1 MRCPS
6 GSPTTRSIRREREIY
21 PYPNV
26 LHAVVSCKRAGDV
39 RRVTHDE
46 SIVLHEIVDHMS
58 SMDSSDLH
66 EVLECPVCMRLLYQ
80 PVTPPCGHS
89 FCSHCLLAILDRS
102 APKCPLCRCVFH
114 TGLRDVP
121 VSKVLE
127 QVIQRLYPEEMSA
140 IAAEEAAARLDGPA
154 DGGALARRDLPLFV
168 MSAILPFEPMAL
180 NIFEPRYRLLVR
192 RAMEGRRRFG
202 MVGLDGNTPQHIVT
216 EVEIE
221 TCETQPDGRY
231 HIEVRG
237 LKRYTFE
244 AIGYQDDYAV
254 AKNVTPYED
263 DADEDVER
271 VAALERRLDREL
283 HSGKLIRVDG
293 VRDLYR
299 GQARDARTTG
309 WVGAV
314 VLTLMR
320 SPDVH
325 RFKYEMLRETS
336 LERRLNRVSERWPTQ
351 LEDDDDDE

>member
-1 MRCPS
+1 
-6 GSPTTRSIRREREIY
+6 
-21 PYPNV
+21 
-26 LHAVVSCKRAGDV
+26 
-39 RRVTHDE
+39 
-46 SIVLHEIVDHMS
+46 
-58 SMDSSDLH
+58 
-66 EVLECPVCMRLLYQ
+66 
-80 PVTPPCGHS
+80 
-89 FCSHCLLAILDRS
+89 
-102 APKCPLCRCVFH
+102 
-114 TGLRDVP
+114 
-121 VSKVLE
+121 
-127 QVIQRLYPEEMSA
+127 
-140 IAAEEAAARLDGPA
+140 
-154 DGGALARRDLPLFV
+154 
-168 MSAILPFEPMAL
+168 
-180 NIFEPRYRLLVR
+180 
-192 RAMEGRRRFG
+192 

-351 LEDDDDDE
+351 LEDDDEEE